1 MRLRMLGVV
10 GFFTFALVSM
20 PAFQDTNSA
29 PPSLRSTPV
38 GAGAEMFLNYCA
50 SCHGRD
56 GTGSG
61 PPSTALRARA
71 TNLTTLAERNGGKF
85 PTERV
90 KAAIHG
96 DLLLL
101 AHGSKD
107 MPVWGPVF
115 LYLGGGSRAEANVR
129 IDNLTRFIE
138 SLQLSERCALG
149 VR

>member
-1 MRLRMLGVV
+1 MLGVV
-10 GFFTFALVSM
+10 GFLTLALVSM
-20 PAFQDTNSA
+20 PAFQGTNSA
-29 PPSLRSTPV
+29 PAPLRSTPV
-38 GAGAEMFLNYCA
+38 GAGAEMFRNYCA
-50 SCHGRD
+50 SCHGPD

-61 PPSTALRARA
+61 PTSTALRARA

-85 PTERV
+85 PAERV
-90 KAAIHG
+90 KATIRG
-96 DLLLL
+96 DLLVL

-129 IDNLTRFIE
+129 IDNLTRYIE
-138 SLQLSERCALG
+138 SLQSSERCARG